1 VHSFIFDITI
11 LLYLSNI
18 LNNCCSNAKGYI
30 MLITI
35 ARYSF
40 PFDAH
45 ISKVRLDAEDIP
57 SFIADEHTV
66 NMQWMYS
73 NAMGGVRLQV
83 PEEFADQANIILAE
97 DRSDELIEEQ
107 GGDFDVCHSCGSSDT
122 EFHQIGK
129 RWAFLMFLGL
139 NFPLFPT
146 KDAIKCNKCGKVTKS

>member
-1 VHSFIFDITI
+1 
-11 LLYLSNI
+11 
-18 LNNCCSNAKGYI
+18 

-45 ISKVRLDAEDIP
+45 ISKAQLDAEDIP

-83 PEEFADQANIILAE
+83 PEEYAEKATTILAG
-97 DRSDELIEEQ
+97 DRSDELMAEQ
-107 GGDFDVCHSCGSSDT
+107 GGDFDKCLSCGSSDT
-122 EFHQIGK
+122 
-129 RWAFLMFLGL
+129 
-139 NFPLFPT
+139 
-146 KDAIKCNKCGKVTKS
+146 